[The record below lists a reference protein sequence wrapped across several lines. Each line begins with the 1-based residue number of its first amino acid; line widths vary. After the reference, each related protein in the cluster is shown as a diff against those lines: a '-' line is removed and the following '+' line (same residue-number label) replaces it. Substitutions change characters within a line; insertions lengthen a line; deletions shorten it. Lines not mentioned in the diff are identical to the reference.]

1 MMVVWSVVVMTVILV
16 IGVCFVIWWILNY
29 DNLIE

>member
-1 MMVVWSVVVMTVILV
+1 MVVWSVVAMIAILV
-16 IGVCFVIWWILNY
+16 IAVCYLIWLILNY